1 MKGKVKGAMFLMNNH
16 KQHSVGSSEQIN
28 SAKKKMQFMK
38 HGRLTV
44 SEVQLGLMKKES
56 EEIDFEDF
64 EGISFNIFKEIQFDY
79 LEMYYENTLVN
90 VYNSK
95 IQ

>member
-1 MKGKVKGAMFLMNNH
+1 
-16 KQHSVGSSEQIN
+16 
-28 SAKKKMQFMK
+28 MQFMK

-64 EGISFNIFKEIQFDY
+64 NGISFNIFKEI
-79 LEMYYENTLVN
+79 
-90 VYNSK
+90 
-95 IQ
+95 